1 MRRIIFFRLILP
13 EIEQKVLLA
22 LNMLRVVMIE
32 PPQVQVLLTHVFLS
46 EHVSILL
53 IHDIQNIERWFA
65 MQLLSAELQLA
76 EGSVGPLNHV
86 FLVPCRDLRLML
98 RLWKGRRL
106 HDWMFVKSL
115 WRVVFQEVSCH
126 RFHKLNYFA
135 TGSIVGENCCDFVVE
150 ILVVE
155 KPFEERVVLF
165 LKGFNHVL
173 KHGQLLKVY
182 LFLVLLRQEQIAC
195 R

>member
-86 FLVPCRDLRLML
+86 SLVPR
-98 RLWKGRRL
+98 
-106 HDWMFVKSL
+106 
-115 WRVVFQEVSCH
+115 
-126 RFHKLNYFA
+126 
-135 TGSIVGENCCDFVVE
+135 
-150 ILVVE
+150 
-155 KPFEERVVLF
+155 
-165 LKGFNHVL
+165 
-173 KHGQLLKVY
+173 
-182 LFLVLLRQEQIAC
+182 
-195 R
+195 